1 MPRDITRYEVDRDM
15 RLIAAV
21 ERWAAASERLAAAVE
36 QINDTLSRGDTFRI
50 RPERKDETR

>member
-21 ERWAAASERLAAAVE
+21 ERLAAAVE